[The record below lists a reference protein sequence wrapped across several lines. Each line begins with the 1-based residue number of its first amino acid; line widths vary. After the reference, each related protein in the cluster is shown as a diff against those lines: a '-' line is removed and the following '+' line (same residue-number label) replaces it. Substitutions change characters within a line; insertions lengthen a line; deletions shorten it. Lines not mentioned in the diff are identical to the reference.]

1 MLFALSGMLFTCA
14 GNFFNDS
21 PVQSTILIIVTV
33 CMLGIGIGMYIHL
46 FRCVAYA
53 GVDYAYKEM
62 EEKLRKPYTKADIQ
76 SLGLH
81 KFDILSCKR
90 PRAEEENSQPSIS
103 GRVSLG
109 RHLRQLPCRAN
120 FREDAWTAL
129 PST

>member
-1 MLFALSGMLFTCA
+1 MTAKTQVILMFSVPPMLFALSGMLFTCA

-90 PRAEEENSQPSIS
+90 PRAEEETLS
-103 GRVSLG
+103 GGS
-109 RHLRQLPCRAN
+109 N
-120 FREDAWTAL
+120 TAGK
-129 PST
+129 PQGS